1 MENKKEMTTPNVSAA
16 TDTEQPFPKCTEHSI
31 ADCDENIKSFEE
43 MQREMLRQLSP
54 SYLKTV
60 SMAALYDTV
69 FDIQT
74 PLIDGLLQRGTYLF
88 VGSPKVGKSFMMAQL
103 AYHIST
109 GTPLWDY
116 KVRKATVLYFALEDD
131 YPRLQK
137 RLFQMFGAEEA
148 GDLYFATE
156 SKTVNGGL
164 EEQIRGFM
172 QEHPDTGLII
182 IDTLKRVRE
191 AGGADYS
198 YASDYDIVARLK
210 ALADSYKVTML
221 IVHHT
226 RKQKAEDIFD
236 MISGTNG
243 LMGAADGAFVL
254 SKEKRTSNNA
264 KEVTRMTFAE
274 KLKSIRKK
282 AGLSQE
288 QLAEKLGVSRQA
300 VTKWET
306 ETGIPDIENMMA
318 ISALFDISIDELLSN
333 ERGMKK
339 SDEYLFESVTE
350 YDIDEP
356 KRYDMKFGGAKQFV
370 LSGYEG
376 EKIRVRLVS
385 NTLST
390 LQNDFKVKIDDI
402 RKRIDVDVIRKNGI
416 SEATAKETVSIF
428 VQIPMSYVGKIEGAV
443 NAETVEI
450 RSLDCDSIELDV
462 KTPNIILN
470 DVGGTVEINCNLD
483 MSVVCNSLKGYLAIN
498 QVSAAS
504 KIHIPEGEVFT
515 AVTKGIGTS
524 ISYEKDG
531 RQTERFDTPDA
542 ENVIEL
548 NGIKSELVICND

>member
-1 MENKKEMTTPNVSAA
+1 MENKKEMTIPNVSAA
-16 TDTEQPFPKCTEHSI
+16 TDAEQSLSKCTDNSI
-31 ADCDENIKSFEE
+31 VNQDTDFKGYEQSFEE
-43 MQREMLRQLSP
+43 MQREILRQLDP

-60 SMAALYDTV
+60 SMTTLYDTV
-69 FDIQT
+69 FEVQT

-264 KEVTRMTFAE
+264 TLDVAGRDQQDMKIHLVRDTERKPIGVWGQRHKRYLREHKRAIYTNLLTSG
-274 KLKSIRKK
+274 KLNSY
-282 AGLSQE
+282 
-288 QLAEKLGVSRQA
+288 LA
-300 VTKWET
+300 
-306 ETGIPDIENMMA
+306 
-318 ISALFDISIDELLSN
+318 
-333 ERGMKK
+333 
-339 SDEYLFESVTE
+339 
-350 YDIDEP
+350 DIDEQAEE
-356 KRYDMKFGGAKQFV
+356 MFF
-370 LSGYEG
+370 
-376 EKIRVRLVS
+376 RLVEQMAEREGV
-385 NTLST
+385 TE
-390 LQNDFKVKIDDI
+390 QFKAANGLEWTRRMNNI
-402 RKRIDVDVIRKNGI
+402 R
-416 SEATAKETVSIF
+416 ACA
-428 VQIPMSYVGKIEGAV
+428 M
-443 NAETVEI
+443 
-450 RSLDCDSIELDV
+450 
-462 KTPNIILN
+462 
-470 DVGGTVEINCNLD
+470 
-483 MSVVCNSLKGYLAIN
+483 
-498 QVSAAS
+498 
-504 KIHIPEGEVFT
+504 
-515 AVTKGIGTS
+515 
-524 ISYEKDG
+524 
-531 RQTERFDTPDA
+531 
-542 ENVIEL
+542 
-548 NGIKSELVICND
+548 ELVNKEIIYN

>member
-1 MENKKEMTTPNVSAA
+1 MENKKEMTAPNVSVGA
-16 TDTEQPFPKCTEHSI
+16 DTEQPIQKCTDHSI
-31 ADCDENIKSFEE
+31 SDYNENIKSFEE

-116 KVRKATVLYFALEDD
+116 KVRKTTVLYFALEDD

-236 MISGTNG
+236 MISGRINSSSN
-243 LMGAADGAFVL
+243 VL
-254 SKEKRTSNNA
+254 S
-264 KEVTRMTFAE
+264 V
-274 KLKSIRKK
+274 
-282 AGLSQE
+282 
-288 QLAEKLGVSRQA
+288 
-300 VTKWET
+300 
-306 ETGIPDIENMMA
+306 
-318 ISALFDISIDELLSN
+318 
-333 ERGMKK
+333 
-339 SDEYLFESVTE
+339 
-350 YDIDEP
+350 
-356 KRYDMKFGGAKQFV
+356 
-370 LSGYEG
+370 
-376 EKIRVRLVS
+376 
-385 NTLST
+385 
-390 LQNDFKVKIDDI
+390 
-402 RKRIDVDVIRKNGI
+402 
-416 SEATAKETVSIF
+416 
-428 VQIPMSYVGKIEGAV
+428 
-443 NAETVEI
+443 
-450 RSLDCDSIELDV
+450 
-462 KTPNIILN
+462 
-470 DVGGTVEINCNLD
+470 
-483 MSVVCNSLKGYLAIN
+483 
-498 QVSAAS
+498 
-504 KIHIPEGEVFT
+504 
-515 AVTKGIGTS
+515 
-524 ISYEKDG
+524 
-531 RQTERFDTPDA
+531 
-542 ENVIEL
+542 
-548 NGIKSELVICND
+548 